1 MVTFRDYRPDDLTT
15 LHEINEA
22 SYPGVGTET
31 LEGLGAIADESVI
44 ALVAEVDGEIAGFCL
59 LLEPDADY
67 DSINFIWFNARYD
80 DHVYLD
86 RVAISERFHRQGI
99 GRAMYAE
106 AERLL
111 AERERART
119 ERDFDRA
126 DEIRDTLTAVGIEIT
141 DTPSGAQWSLARP
154 PRGDAG
160 VAAGG
165 PTDTT
170 TDDPTAAPGAE
181 KAQG

>member
-1 MVTFRDYRPDDLTT
+1 MLTFRDYRPEDLPT

-31 LEGLGAIADESVI
+31 FEGLGEIANESVI

-67 DSINFIWFNARYD
+67 HSINFVWFNERYD

-86 RVAISERFHRQGI
+86 RVAIAERFHRQGI

-106 AERLL
+106 VERVL
-111 AERERART
+111 AERCPNANWL
-119 ERDFDRA
+119 
-126 DEIRDTLTAVGIEIT
+126 TLEVNLEPRNDQSLGFHDALGFKEVGQQQT
-141 DTPSGAQWSLARP
+141 DYGAYVSLMTKP
-154 PRGDAG
+154 IN
-160 VAAGG
+160 
-165 PTDTT
+165 
-170 TDDPTAAPGAE
+170 
-181 KAQG
+181 Q

>member
-1 MVTFRDYRPDDLTT
+1 MLTFRDYRPEDLLT

-31 LEGLGAIADESVI
+31 FEGLGEIANESVI

-67 DSINFIWFNARYD
+67 DSINFVWFNERYD

-86 RVAISERFHRQGI
+86 RVAIAERFHRQGI

-106 AERLL
+106 VERLL
-111 AERERART
+111 A
-119 ERDFDRA
+119 DRCPNA
-126 DEIRDTLTAVGIEIT
+126 KWLTLEVNLEPRNDQSLGFHDALGFEEVGQQQT
-141 DTPSGAQWSLARP
+141 DYGAYVSLMTKP
-154 PRGDAG
+154 IN
-160 VAAGG
+160 
-165 PTDTT
+165 
-170 TDDPTAAPGAE
+170 
-181 KAQG
+181 Q

>member
-1 MVTFRDYRPDDLTT
+1 MLTFRDYRPEDLLT

-31 LEGLGAIADESVI
+31 FEGLGEIANESVI

-67 DSINFIWFNARYD
+67 DSINFVWFNERYD

-86 RVAISERFHRQGI
+86 RVAIAERFHRQGI

-106 AERLL
+106 VERLL
-111 AERERART
+111 A
-119 ERDFDRA
+119 DRCPNA
-126 DEIRDTLTAVGIEIT
+126 KWLTLEVNLEPRNDQSLGFHDALGFKEVGQQQT
-141 DTPSGAQWSLARP
+141 DYGAYVSLMTKP
-154 PRGDAG
+154 IN
-160 VAAGG
+160 
-165 PTDTT
+165 
-170 TDDPTAAPGAE
+170 
-181 KAQG
+181 Q

>member
-1 MVTFRDYRPDDLTT
+1 MVTFRDYRPDDLPT

-31 LEGLGAIADESVI
+31 LERLGAIADESVI

-86 RVAISERFHRQGI
+86 RVAIAERFHRQGI

-111 AERERART
+111 GERCPNAKWLSLEVNLEPRNDQSLGFHHALGFT
-119 ERDFDRA
+119 E
-126 DEIRDTLTAVGIEIT
+126 VGQQQT
-141 DTPSGAQWSLARP
+141 DYGAYVSLMTKP
-154 PRGDAG
+154 INT
-160 VAAGG
+160 V
-165 PTDTT
+165 
-170 TDDPTAAPGAE
+170 
-181 KAQG
+181 